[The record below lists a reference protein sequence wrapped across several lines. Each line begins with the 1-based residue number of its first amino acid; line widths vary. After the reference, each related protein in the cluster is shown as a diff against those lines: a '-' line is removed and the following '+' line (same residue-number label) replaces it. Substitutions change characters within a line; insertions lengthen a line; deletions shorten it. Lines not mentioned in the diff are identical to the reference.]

1 MGKRKGYNLQLQK
14 GYNQWS
20 SKGLSLDQQ
29 GGRRKGTRYPHG
41 WYASTRVKQFIL
53 KIQEMLSTVFCCSK
67 IQNKT
72 KTPSPHTDETIKSN
86 RKLIPQIMNSKA
98 AVSSAAVN

>member
-1 MGKRKGYNLQLQK
+1 MYTN
-14 GYNQWS
+14 
-20 SKGLSLDQQ
+20 
-29 GGRRKGTRYPHG
+29 G
-41 WYASTRVKQFIL
+41 WYTSTRVKQFIL

-72 KTPSPHTDETIKSN
+72 KAPNPHTDKTIKLN
-86 RKLIPQIMNSKA
+86 RKLIPLIMNSKA